1 MRACCVEIA
10 FLFKHGRNVK
20 KLLKK
25 KKHCLYLHTHTYKHC
40 TRRYIQR
47 KYLAFLLDFACIFL
61 FSFRNS
67 TSSLLTQC
75 VGSSSMEKINTPE
88 KPYVR
93 SKLLH
98 GIIMV
103 FKKRFPG
110 TKKTKRKKGR
120 RNVPCSRGFNLG
132 VRAHTRTYIY
142 IIPSYVYITIV
153 FASKVRSDNENRP
166 TAMTYIERERF
177 REPKKNHR

>member
-1 MRACCVEIA
+1 
-10 FLFKHGRNVK
+10 
-20 KLLKK
+20 
-25 KKHCLYLHTHTYKHC
+25 
-40 TRRYIQR
+40 
-47 KYLAFLLDFACIFL
+47 
-61 FSFRNS
+61 
-67 TSSLLTQC
+67 
-75 VGSSSMEKINTPE
+75 MEKINTPE

-153 FASKVRSDNENRP
+153 FASKVRSDNENHP
-166 TAMTYIERERF
+166 TAVTYIECVRF
-177 REPKKNHR
+177 REPKKKKSPLEDATTALVNDTYEYIMTIFWGCNTI